1 MISYVIRRVLHGLI
15 TILIVSVI
23 TFSLMHL
30 SPGDPIEAFVGERP
44 LTTDQIERLR
54 ERWGLDLPLHE
65 QYLNWARQMVRG
77 DFGDSIMRP
86 GQTINTMILNA
97 APPTI
102 LLNAYTLIVSI
113 AIALPIGIVA
123 GVKRYSK
130 LDYGSMIGAILGVCI
145 PNFWLALMLLLLFA
159 LFLGW
164 VPPSGIDSWR
174 GWILP
179 VAVLATAETALLARL
194 MRSSTIEV
202 LNEDYVRTARAK
214 GLREPS
220 VIVRHAVRNALLPV
234 TSVIGY
240 RIAFMLSGTIVVEQI
255 FAIPGLGRLF
265 ISAVYRDDYQVVQ
278 AMVLLFALLIVA
290 VNIITDLIYAYI
302 DPRIR
307 LN

>member
-1 MISYVIRRVLHGLI
+1 MIRYVIRRLLQGVL
-15 TILIVSVI
+15 TILIISVI
-23 TFSLMHL
+23 TFSLMHI

-44 LTTDQIERLR
+44 LTHDQVERLR

-65 QYLNWARQMVRG
+65 QYLNWMSRMVRG

-86 GQTINTMILNA
+86 GQSINTMIWNA

-102 LLNAYTLIVSI
+102 YLNIYTLILSI
-113 AIALPIGIVA
+113 AVALPLGIAA

-130 LDYGSMIGAILGVCI
+130 LDYGSMFGAILGVCI
-145 PNFWLALMLLLLFA
+145 PNFWLALMLLLVFA
-159 LFLGW
+159 LWLGW
-164 VPPSGIDSWR
+164 LPSSGVRTWS

-179 VAVLATAETALLARL
+179 VVVLATAETALLARL

-214 GLREPS
+214 GLREIS

-234 TSVIGY
+234 TSIIGY
-240 RIAFMLSGTIVVEQI
+240 RIAFLLSGTIIVEQI

-265 ISAVYRDDYQVVQ
+265 ISAVYRHDYQVVQ
-278 AMVLLFALLIVA
+278 AMVLLFAVVIVIA
-290 VNIITDLIYAYI
+290 NIITDLIYAYI

-307 LN
+307 LG